1 MFAFAVDDEA
11 DDEGED
17 EEIGERIERERERER
32 EINGGGGWCRE
43 EKKQA
48 LMTQSRR
55 PIGPHVH
62 KIKPKE
68 IFPLKIC

>member
-17 EEIGERIERERERER
+17 EEIGDREREREER
-32 EINGGGGWCRE
+32 DGGGGRCRE
-43 EKKQA
+43 EKKQT

-62 KIKPKE
+62 KIKPKK